1 MPFSVNNFR
10 AQLVGQGARP
20 NLFEVTVPFPGGA
33 NPGEAG
39 QKMTFMCKATSIPGA
54 TLGMVEAP
62 YFGRTI
68 KLPGNRTFEEW
79 STTVIND
86 EDFAVHA
93 GFVNWTNYING
104 FEGNLRGS
112 SSSDYQ
118 VDAMVTHYGKAG
130 EILKQV
136 TLVNAWPAT
145 IPGIE
150 LGWDTN
156 DALEE
161 FAVTWNFDYWTT
173 ADDRAQTL

>member
-20 NLFEVTVPFPGGA
+20 NLFEVTVPFPGAA

-104 FEGNLRGS
+104 FGEDFMIENAEEAIRICSLNLPQSRCHGR
-112 SSSDYQ
+112 
-118 VDAMVTHYGKAG
+118 
-130 EILKQV
+130 I
-136 TLVNAWPAT
+136 
-145 IPGIE
+145 
-150 LGWDTN
+150 
-156 DALEE
+156 
-161 FAVTWNFDYWTT
+161 
-173 ADDRAQTL
+173 